1 MFLSKAAKLMLF
13 VSLRKNEK
21 LRNIKSPEKKILHL
35 AKVKFSK
42 EVPFSCFISRNSE
55 KLCLKLC

>member
-21 LRNIKSPEKKILHL
+21 LRNFKSPEKKKREKKLHL
-35 AKVKFSK
+35 AKVKFYK
-42 EVPFSCFISRNSE
+42 EVPFSCFISRNLE
-55 KLCLKLC
+55 KLC